1 MSPAPTVRQLASHV
15 RAHARLADTDTLAA
29 ARCRAPAPMW
39 SPLLPRCFPATTG
52 HAPLSNSGPSASSL
66 IVPSDI
72 NVFICDITMVNN
84 SLLRPHAYYFLRRRS
99 TALSPVRQPQI
110 TRSKVKL
117 PFADAALRRAARVS
131 LAATHAPGLI
141 RVPFFD
147 RRPQPH

>member
-1 MSPAPTVRQLASHV
+1 MSPAPTVRELTSHV
-15 RAHARLADTDTLAA
+15 RAHSRLADTDTLAA
-29 ARCRAPAPMW
+29 AKCRVPAPMW

-52 HAPLSNSGPSASSL
+52 HALRSDSEPSASSL

-99 TALSPVRQPQI
+99 TTLSPVRQPQI

-117 PFADAALRRAARVS
+117 PFAFGASRHP
-131 LAATHAPGLI
+131 LAGFLVEFQTAGPCCLHNP
-141 RVPFFD
+141 P
-147 RRPQPH
+147 